1 MLVVLLAA
9 AAVRLPGLLYRA
21 IWYDEAVTLLET
33 AGYASPSWPSTPVLA
48 HIAKKN
54 LAGAPSLHKIAEDL
68 RRTDIY
74 PPVYYWSL
82 SLWRRWF
89 GFSLEVART
98 FSLLCSLGT
107 VFVFYLLLRCGNLE
121 YPLVPT
127 IVYAMSTEAVYL
139 GQEARAY
146 ALAVF
151 LVTTSAL
158 LAYLAWRAT
167 QYSKRSVV
175 GYSLAMAVCCGAA
188 FQTYYLALFPV
199 DVILLWF
206 FVNLWPVSWL
216 IAVAPPLISVS
227 LAGLGFSTLSQQLG
241 ARPSQLVGFVG
252 IAAESKMLL
261 SLNLQSI
268 WTPYLIPVNQG
279 LAQGVYVSLAVL
291 VGLTLIHL
299 LWHWQKTN
307 RGLWILLLVLAS
319 VPSLGVA
326 ILDFV
331 FNKHL
336 HNLRYLALAEPAFTA
351 VVTYG
356 ITRVLTS
363 RQRLGISLL
372 VIFLGLQM
380 LTINWGH
387 PQGFRVHPGLDVRSL
402 AELIRTSSSPAHI
415 VVIGEGDR
423 NESGHPGSVIYELA
437 PETTIVVLNAES
449 NLQQLQANIQDY
461 EDVWLVFSVDRG
473 TTEVEY
479 RFLDGLQKSERYQEV
494 FRSWP
499 AIHLRKGEK
508 ANESGAP

>member
-1 MLVVLLAA
+1 LLVILLAA
-9 AAVRLPGLLYRA
+9 TAVRLSGLLYRA

-33 AGYASPSWPSTPVLA
+33 AGHASPSWPSTPVLA
-48 HIAKKN
+48 RVAKKN
-54 LAGAPSLHKIAEDL
+54 LIGAPNLSKIAEDL

-89 GFSLEVART
+89 GFSLETARA

-121 YPLVPT
+121 YPLIPT
-127 IVYAMSTEAVYL
+127 IVYAMSTETVYL

-146 ALAVF
+146 ALAAF

-167 QYSKRSVV
+167 QYSKRSVI
-175 GYSLAMAVCCGAA
+175 GYSIAMAVGCGAA
-188 FQTYYLALFPV
+188 FQTYYLALFPIS
-199 DVILLWF
+199 VILLWF
-206 FVNLWPVSWL
+206 FVNLWPVSRL
-216 IAVAPPLISVS
+216 IAVTPPLISVS
-227 LAGLGFSTLSQQLG
+227 LASLGFSADLQQLG

-252 IAAESKMLL
+252 SAAESKMLL

-268 WTPYLIPVNQG
+268 WTPYLIPVNQN
-279 LAQGVYVSLAVL
+279 LAQGVYISLSVL
-291 VGLTLIHL
+291 MGLTLVYL
-299 LWHWQKTN
+299 FRHWQETN
-307 RGLWILLLVLAS
+307 RGLWILLLGLAS

-331 FNKHL
+331 FDKHL
-336 HNLRYLALAEPAFTA
+336 HNLRYLALAEPAFT
-351 VVTYG
+351 VIVTYG
-356 ITRVLTS
+356 ITRLLTS
-363 RQRLGISLL
+363 WKRLGISLL

-380 LTINWGH
+380 LTINWGY
-387 PQGFRVHPGLDVRSL
+387 PQGFRVHPGLDMRSL
-402 AELIRTSSSPAHI
+402 AELIRTSSSPAYI

-449 NLQQLQANIQDY
+449 DLQKLQANIQDY
-461 EDVWLVFSVDRG
+461 EDIWIVFSVDRG
-473 TTEVEY
+473 TTDVEY
-479 RFLDGLQKSERYQEV
+479 RFLDGLQKSDHYQEV

-499 AIHLRKGEK
+499 VIHLRRGEK
-508 ANESGAP
+508 ANDSASP

>member
-1 MLVVLLAA
+1 MLVVFLAT
-9 AAVRLPGLLYRA
+9 AAVRLPGLLSRA

-33 AGYASPSWPSTPVLA
+33 AGHASPSWPSTPVLA
-48 HIAKKN
+48 GVAKKN
-54 LAGAPSLHKIAEDL
+54 LAGSPSLSKIAEDL

-82 SLWRRWF
+82 SLWRRWC
-89 GFSLEVART
+89 GFSLEAARA

-107 VFVFYLLLRCGNLE
+107 VFVFYLLLRFGNLE

-127 IVYAMSTEAVYL
+127 VVYAMSTESVYL
-139 GQEARAY
+139 GQETRVY
-146 ALAVF
+146 ALATF

-167 QYSKRSVV
+167 QHSTRSVI
-175 GYSLAMAVCCGAA
+175 GYSIAMAVCCGAA

-199 DVILLWF
+199 GVILSWF
-206 FVNLWPVSWL
+206 FVNLWPVSRL
-216 IAVAPPLISVS
+216 IAVAPPLVSVS
-227 LAGLGFSTLSQQLG
+227 LAGLGFSALLQQLG

-252 IAAESKMLL
+252 IAAESKMLF
-261 SLNLQSI
+261 SLNLQNI
-268 WTPYLIPVNQG
+268 WTPYLIPINQD
-279 LAQGVYVSLAVL
+279 LAQGVYMSLTVL
-291 VGLTLIHL
+291 VGLTLVHL
-299 LWHWQKTN
+299 LRHWQEIN
-307 RGLWILLLVLAS
+307 RGLWILLLGLAS
-319 VPSLGVA
+319 APSLGVT

-331 FNKHL
+331 FDKHL
-336 HNLRYLALAEPAFTA
+336 HNLRYLALAEPALTA
-351 VVTYG
+351 IVTYG

-387 PQGFRVHPGLDVRSL
+387 PQGFRVHPGLDMRSL
-402 AELIRTSSSPAHI
+402 AELIHTSSSPAHV

-437 PETTIVVLNAES
+437 PETTIIVLNAES
-449 NLQQLQANIQDY
+449 DLQQLQANIQDY
-461 EDVWLVFSVDRG
+461 EDVWLVFSVDQG
-473 TTEVEY
+473 TTDVEY
-479 RFLDGLQKSERYQEV
+479 RFLDGLQKSDRYQEV

-499 AIHLRKGEK
+499 TIHLRRGEK
-508 ANESGAP
+508 ADESASP